1 MQSTSVPER
10 FRPLVSA
17 TEELARRFAG
27 AGRTLYLVGGSVRDA
42 LFSGG
47 EPSGDVDLTTD
58 ARPDETERLVR
69 GWADDVWL
77 QGARFGTVGARK
89 DGRDYEITTHRAEV
103 YVPESRKPEVSFGD
117 NIDVDLSRRDFTI
130 NALALRL
137 PDMELIDP
145 FDGLGDLAAGRLRT
159 PLDPEISFGDDPL
172 RMLRAARFAA
182 RFSLE
187 PDPALV
193 AAVERMHGR
202 LSIVSAER
210 IRDEL
215 DKIVMVD
222 VPSQALWF
230 VLRTGLAEDFLP
242 ELPGLALEQ
251 DPIHRHKDVLAHTL
265 AVVDKTSADRLLRLA
280 ALFHDVGKPRTRAIT
295 DGGVS
300 FHHHEVVGARMTR
313 TRMEALRYP
322 AAEVDTVVR
331 LVELHL
337 RFHTY
342 RLGWTDKA
350 VRRYVR
356 DAGPLLDRLNELTRC
371 DCTTRNAAKARALA
385 RRMDELE
392 ARIAELREQEELDS
406 LRPDLDGNQVMELLG
421 IGPGRAV
428 GQALGFLMEL
438 RLDEG
443 PLGEEEAAARLRAWW
458 AAQPLSRRGYPRPM
472 TRITAPESG
481 MGEHIDWA
489 LLRPKMAAGMGKLS
503 EAVYGNSQLSV
514 REREAA
520 RWTIALINDCAV
532 CRDTRARDG
541 EHAGAGEPFYA
552 EVSDWRS
559 ATGLSERERLAA
571 EFAERFAL
579 DHLGMDDEL
588 WGRLHVAYGDEELAD
603 LTICC
608 GTFLGMGRTL
618 AVVGVRA
625 PEQRILV

>member
-1 MQSTSVPER
+1 MPRPGGASPWWAVPC
-10 FRPLVSA
+10 A
-17 TEELARRFAG
+17 TPCSPGPTGTVTPHDL
-27 AGRTLYLVGGSVRDA
+27 
-42 LFSGG
+42 
-47 EPSGDVDLTTD
+47 DLTTD
-58 ARPDETERLVR
+58 ALPAETERLVR
-69 GWADDVWL
+69 GWADDIWT
-77 QGARFGTVGARK
+77 QGERFGTIGCRK
-89 DGRDYEITTHRAEV
+89 GTQVYEITTYRAEV
-103 YVPESRKPEVSFGD
+103 YVPDSRKPEVTFGED
-117 NIDVDLSRRDFTI
+117 LAVDLSRRDFTM

-187 PDPALV
+187 PDPALT

-222 VPSQALWF
+222 VPSVALWF
-230 VLRTGLAEDFLP
+230 IVRTGLAGEFLP

-265 AVVDKTSADRLLRLA
+265 AVVDKTSPDRLLRLA

-313 TRMEALRYP
+313 TRMEALRYS
-322 AAEVDTVVR
+322 AADTDTVVR

-392 ARIAELREQEELDS
+392 ARITELGEQEELRS
-406 LRPDLDGNQVMELLG
+406 LRPDLDGNQIMELLG

-428 GQALGFLMEL
+428 GQALNFLMEL

-458 AAQPLSRRGYPRPM
+458 A
-472 TRITAPESG
+472 
-481 MGEHIDWA
+481 D
-489 LLRPKMAAGMGKLS
+489 AAG
-503 EAVYGNSQLSV
+503 
-514 REREAA
+514 
-520 RWTIALINDCAV
+520 
-532 CRDTRARDG
+532 RA
-541 EHAGAGEPFYA
+541 
-552 EVSDWRS
+552 
-559 ATGLSERERLAA
+559 
-571 EFAERFAL
+571 
-579 DHLGMDDEL
+579 
-588 WGRLHVAYGDEELAD
+588 
-603 LTICC
+603 
-608 GTFLGMGRTL
+608 
-618 AVVGVRA
+618 
-625 PEQRILV
+625 

>member
-1 MQSTSVPER
+1 MPER
-10 FRPLVSA
+10 IRPYVEA
-17 TEELARRFAG
+17 TEELGRRFAA

-42 LFSGG
+42 LFPGPAG
-47 EPSGDVDLTTD
+47 TLTAHDLDLTTD
-58 ARPDETERLVR
+58 ALPAETERLVQ
-69 GWADDVWL
+69 GWAEDIWT
-77 QGARFGTVGARK
+77 QGERFGTIGCRRGTQV
-89 DGRDYEITTHRAEV
+89 YEITTHRAEV
-103 YVPESRKPEVSFGD
+103 YVPDSRKPEVTFGD
-117 NIDVDLSRRDFTI
+117 DLAVDLSRRDFTI

-137 PDMELIDP
+137 PDMELFDP
-145 FDGLGDLAAGRLRT
+145 FGGLADLAAGRLRT

-182 RFSLE
+182 RFSLQ
-187 PDPALV
+187 PDPALT

-222 VPSQALWF
+222 VPSVALWF
-230 VLRTGLAEDFLP
+230 VVRTGLAGEFLP

-265 AVVDKTSADRLLRLA
+265 AVVDKTSPNRLLRLA

-313 TRMEALRYP
+313 TRMEALRYS
-322 AAEVDTVVR
+322 AADTDTVVR

-356 DAGPLLDRLNELTRC
+356 DAGPLLDLLNELTRC

-392 ARIAELREQEELDS
+392 ARIVELGEQEELRS

-428 GQALGFLMEL
+428 GQALNFLMEL

-443 PLGEEEAAARLRAWW
+443 PLGEEEAAARQRAWG
-458 AAQPLSRRGYPRPM
+458 AAQ
-472 TRITAPESG
+472 
-481 MGEHIDWA
+481 
-489 LLRPKMAAGMGKLS
+489 
-503 EAVYGNSQLSV
+503 Q
-514 REREAA
+514 
-520 RWTIALINDCAV
+520 
-532 CRDTRARDG
+532 
-541 EHAGAGEPFYA
+541 
-552 EVSDWRS
+552 
-559 ATGLSERERLAA
+559 
-571 EFAERFAL
+571 
-579 DHLGMDDEL
+579 
-588 WGRLHVAYGDEELAD
+588 
-603 LTICC
+603 
-608 GTFLGMGRTL
+608 
-618 AVVGVRA
+618 
-625 PEQRILV
+625 

>member
-1 MQSTSVPER
+1 VQSTSVPER
-10 FRPLVSA
+10 FRPYVEA
-17 TEELARRFAG
+17 TEEVARRFAA
-27 AGRTLYLVGGSVRDA
+27 AGRSLSLVGGSVRDA
-42 LFSGG
+42 LFPGPTG
-47 EPSGDVDLTTD
+47 TVAPHDLDLTTD
-58 ARPDETERLVR
+58 ALPAETEGLVR
-69 GWADDVWL
+69 GWADDIWT
-77 QGARFGTVGARK
+77 QGERFGTIGCRK
-89 DGRDYEITTHRAEV
+89 GTQVYEITTYRAEV
-103 YVPESRKPEVSFGD
+103 YVPESRKPEVTFGQD
-117 NIDVDLSRRDFTI
+117 LEVDLSRRDFTM

-145 FDGLGDLAAGRLRT
+145 FDGLGDLAARRLRT
-159 PLDPEISFGDDPL
+159 PLNPEISFGDDPL

-187 PDPALV
+187 PDPALT

-222 VPSQALWF
+222 VPSVALWF
-230 VLRTGLAEDFLP
+230 IVRTGLAGEFLP

-265 AVVDKTSADRLLRLA
+265 AVVDKTSPDRLLRLA

-313 TRMEALRYP
+313 TRMEALRYS
-322 AAEVDTVVR
+322 AADTDTVVR

-356 DAGPLLDRLNELTRC
+356 DAGPLLERLNELTRC

-392 ARIAELREQEELDS
+392 ARITELGEQEELRS
-406 LRPDLDGNQVMELLG
+406 LRPDLDGNQIMELLG

-428 GQALGFLMEL
+428 GQALNFLMEL

-458 AAQPLSRRGYPRPM
+458 A
-472 TRITAPESG
+472 
-481 MGEHIDWA
+481 
-489 LLRPKMAAGMGKLS
+489 
-503 EAVYGNSQLSV
+503 
-514 REREAA
+514 
-520 RWTIALINDCAV
+520 
-532 CRDTRARDG
+532 
-541 EHAGAGEPFYA
+541 
-552 EVSDWRS
+552 
-559 ATGLSERERLAA
+559 
-571 EFAERFAL
+571 
-579 DHLGMDDEL
+579 
-588 WGRLHVAYGDEELAD
+588 
-603 LTICC
+603 
-608 GTFLGMGRTL
+608 
-618 AVVGVRA
+618 
-625 PEQRILV
+625 EQQ